1 MTFSFSFTPYGLG
14 SVPSGTRLCLSCSSR
29 VLLAGNGE
37 CGKLLTFFPRRPDC
51 VCMAPWPSGFFGLG
65 RLRATSGFVSTVPEI
80 VHLVIKKSLTVRC
93 RHRDQQCHCCSV
105 LPRST
110 YLLLVGVS
118 FSGGSRVTVSVRPFY
133 ARFADLDPSLS
144 LFLSLSV
151 SVSVCLCLSLSLSVS
166 LCLSLSLS
174 LSLSLFDFVVRG
186 VAFQRVSNGRKRRRK
201 GHKKIDAARRG
212 L

>member
-29 VLLAGNGE
+29 VLLAGNGK
-37 CGKLLTFFPRRPDC
+37 CGKLLTFSPASGQCMYGALAVRLFRARPSPGDVWLCQHCTRDC
-51 VCMAPWPSGFFGLG
+51 PPSN
-65 RLRATSGFVSTVPEI
+65 
-80 VHLVIKKSLTVRC
+80 KKSLTVRC

-133 ARFADLDPSLS
+133 ACFADLDPSLS
-144 LFLSLSV
+144 V
-151 SVSVCLCLSLSLSVS
+151 SVSLCLCLSLSLSVS
-166 LCLSLSLS
+166 VSLRLSLSLS
-174 LSLSLFDFVVRG
+174 VCLSLSVRFCSSWG
-186 VAFQRVSNGRKRRRK
+186 CVPTCF
-201 GHKKIDAARRG
+201 
-212 L
+212 